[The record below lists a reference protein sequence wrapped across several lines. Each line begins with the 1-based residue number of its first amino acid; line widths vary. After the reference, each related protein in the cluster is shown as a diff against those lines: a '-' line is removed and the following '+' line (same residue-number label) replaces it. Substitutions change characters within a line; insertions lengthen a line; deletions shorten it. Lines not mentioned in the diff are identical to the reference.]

1 MTETSEPL
9 LRVRDLSVKLRTADG
24 LVEAVSRVS
33 FDVAAG
39 ETVGI
44 VGESG
49 AGKSLTLHAVLDL
62 LPSDARVSG
71 ELRWRGRD
79 LRSRGRLARRRLL
92 GKELALVSQD
102 PGAALHPAYTVVA
115 QVAEA
120 VDPHAAGASP
130 GARQRRARDLL
141 AELGVPAE
149 SHGRPLYPHQL
160 SGGMRQRV
168 LVAMV
173 LANSPRLIFAD
184 EPTSSLDVLA
194 QADALDLV
202 IDAAHRRHASVV
214 LVSHDLGLVAER
226 ADRLVVLYAGRT
238 IEAGPTRCVLAAP
251 RHPYAAALLATRPSR
266 DGGVVIP
273 GEPPGVR
280 ARPPGCAFHPRCP
293 SAEADAGCDATT
305 PELRRVDVDQLVAC
319 HRSDEWPGGARLP
332 TIDRAPISP
341 DRGVS
346 EVALAATG
354 LRAGYRIDARRTLAA
369 VDGLDLSI
377 RSGEI
382 VGLVGESG
390 CGKSTLARA
399 LAGLHAP
406 LSGEIRSRELRPTEA
421 AWHGRVQIVFQN
433 PASSLNPRRRV
444 IDSVLESYRV
454 TGSDPAGV
462 EDLLARVGLRRD
474 VAMMRPSRLSLGEL
488 QRACLARSLAV
499 NPEVLILDE
508 PVSSLDVSIQAQ
520 IVDLLI
526 DLQRERGMAYLFI
539 SHDLSVVR
547 TLATRVFVMNK
558 GRIVESGPIDAV
570 FEAPEHPYTRALLDA
585 VPGNAHR
592 DVHRARP
599 GGDMAPHEFADGC
612 RYRTRC
618 PRAAER
624 CAAETPLLGGYN
636 GRLVACF
643 FPETDSRGP

>member
-1 MTETSEPL
+1 M
-9 LRVRDLSVKLRTADG
+9 
-24 LVEAVSRVS
+24 
-33 FDVAAG
+33 
-39 ETVGI
+39 
-44 VGESG
+44 
-49 AGKSLTLHAVLDL
+49 
-62 LPSDARVSG
+62 
-71 ELRWRGRD
+71 
-79 LRSRGRLARRRLL
+79 
-92 GKELALVSQD
+92 
-102 PGAALHPAYTVVA
+102 
-115 QVAEA
+115 
-120 VDPHAAGASP
+120 
-130 GARQRRARDLL
+130 
-141 AELGVPAE
+141 
-149 SHGRPLYPHQL
+149 
-160 SGGMRQRV
+160 
-168 LVAMV
+168 
-173 LANSPRLIFAD
+173 
-184 EPTSSLDVLA
+184 
-194 QADALDLV
+194 
-202 IDAAHRRHASVV
+202 
-214 LVSHDLGLVAER
+214 
-226 ADRLVVLYAGRT
+226 
-238 IEAGPTRCVLAAP
+238 
-251 RHPYAAALLATRPSR
+251 
-266 DGGVVIP
+266 
-273 GEPPGVR
+273 R

-293 SAEADAGCDATT
+293 SAEADAACDATT

-558 GRIVESGPIDAV
+558 VASSSPGRSTRCSKLPSTRTPGRSSMRFPVMRIATCIERGPAATWHRTSSRTAVGTALVVPERPSDARQR
-570 FEAPEHPYTRALLDA
+570 HPCWAATTGAWWPVSSPRPTRA
-585 VPGNAHR
+585 VR
-592 DVHRARP
+592 D
-599 GGDMAPHEFADGC
+599 
-612 RYRTRC
+612 
-618 PRAAER
+618 
-624 CAAETPLLGGYN
+624 
-636 GRLVACF
+636 
-643 FPETDSRGP
+643 S